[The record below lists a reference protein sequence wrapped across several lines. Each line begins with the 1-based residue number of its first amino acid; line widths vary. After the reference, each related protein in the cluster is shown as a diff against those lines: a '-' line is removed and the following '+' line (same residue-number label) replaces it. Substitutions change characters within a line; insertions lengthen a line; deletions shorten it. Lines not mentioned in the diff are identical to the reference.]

1 MKKFLA
7 LALVCSVVS
16 GCTYLGAPESY
27 TVVDENLAP
36 VAPEAPAAP
45 VVAPAPVT
53 ASPCGGVYC
62 AASTPRCGCSYA
74 PCQTNPGVA
83 GPLMI
88 TIPAQVVA
96 VQ

>member
-27 TVVDENLAP
+27 TVVDEN
-36 VAPEAPAAP
+36 VAPAPAAP
-45 VVAPAPVT
+45 VVSPAPVT
-53 ASPCGGVYC
+53 ALPCGGVYC
-62 AASTPRCGCSYA
+62 AAASTPRCGCAHA

-83 GPLMI
+83 GPLTI
-88 TIPAQVVA
+88 TIPTQAVA